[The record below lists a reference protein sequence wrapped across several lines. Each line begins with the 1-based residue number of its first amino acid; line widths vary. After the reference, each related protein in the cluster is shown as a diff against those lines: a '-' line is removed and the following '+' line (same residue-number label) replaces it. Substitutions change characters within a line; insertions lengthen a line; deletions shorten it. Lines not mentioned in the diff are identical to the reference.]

1 MKCLQI
7 NKLTVSYS
15 WDPLTYWLK
24 ALFKLLGVLGVHL
37 HCG

>member
-1 MKCLQI
+1 M
-7 NKLTVSYS
+7 SYS

-24 ALFKLLGVLGVHL
+24 ALFKLLDVLGVHL